1 MGNHGR
7 PRQEG
12 KLKSMKNRKSVFT
25 VTVLAL
31 AFALTPGNEAARQPE
46 GGPAHQSSI
55 ARDSASSK
63 AGAQSG
69 MPENILPLA
78 SISFA
83 PVGLTFGQTARLNL
97 VNMDVANGI
106 TVSCRF
112 IDASGVTLAQSVIT
126 LSLGKIASVDFKRGD
141 PLPGESPELLRAEV
155 RAQIDIFTDGV
166 SSDSLRSSLEVF
178 NNDGGATTVYMG
190 GAGS

>member
-1 MGNHGR
+1 
-7 PRQEG
+7 
-12 KLKSMKNRKSVFT
+12 MKNRNNLFT
-25 VTVLAL
+25 VTLVAL
-31 AFALTPGNEAARQPE
+31 AFALAPVVQAGPHLD
-46 GGPAHQSSI
+46 GGPTKLAT
-55 ARDSASSK
+55 SK
-63 AGAQSG
+63 SVNGAQSG

-112 IDASGVTLAQSVIT
+112 MDAGGLTLAQSVIT

-141 PLPGESPELLRAEV
+141 PLPGESPGLLRAEV
-155 RAQIDIFTDGV
+155 RAQIDIFTYGV
-166 SSDSLRSSLEVF
+166 SSDSLRRSLEVF
-178 NNDGGATTVYMG
+178 NNDSGATTVFMG
-190 GAGS
+190 GAGL

>member
-1 MGNHGR
+1 
-7 PRQEG
+7 
-12 KLKSMKNRKSVFT
+12 MKNRNTLLAAT
-25 VTVLAL
+25 VIAL
-31 AFALTPGNEAARQPE
+31 AFAVTPGVEAAPKPD
-46 GGPAHQSSI
+46 GGPVQQSST
-55 ARDSASSK
+55 ARSNASNK

-112 IDASGVTLAQSVIT
+112 IDAGGLTLAQSVIT

-155 RAQIDIFTDGV
+155 RAQIDIFTYGV
-166 SSDSLRSSLEVF
+166 SSDSLRRSLEVF
-178 NNDGGATTVYMG
+178 NNDSGATTVFMG
-190 GAGS
+190 GAGL

>member
-1 MGNHGR
+1 MTRVQGR
-7 PRQEG
+7 PTRKEN
-12 KLKSMKNRKSVFT
+12 KMKNRNKVFAAT
-25 VTVLAL
+25 LVAL
-31 AFALTPGNEAARQPE
+31 AFAFTPVLKAAPRPE
-46 GGPAHQSSI
+46 GGPVHQSPT
-55 ARDSASSK
+55 ARGNASNE

-112 IDASGVTLAQSVIT
+112 IDAGGVTLAQSVIT

-166 SSDSLRSSLEVF
+166 SSDSLRRSLEVF
-178 NNDGGATTVYMG
+178 NNDSGATTVYMG